1 MIEAI
6 KKLFDFILHIDAHLI
21 EIVNNY
27 GSATYMILFLVVF
40 CETGLIVTP
49 FLPGDSLFFAA
60 GAICATSN
68 LNIWLTVLVCLAG
81 AIIGNTVN
89 YSIGKRL
96 GHHIFKKDSRFFKKE
111 HLEKAHIFYE
121 KHGVKAIIIS
131 RFLPIFRT
139 FVPFVAGVAGM
150 NAATH
155 FLYNV
160 IGAFL
165 WVFLFVFGGYF
176 FGQIPIVQNNFS
188 VVIIV
193 ILVVTVLPTIFAFAR
208 QRFLSKK
215 KLENTIEEG
224 PGL

>member
-1 MIEAI
+1 MLEAI
-6 KKLFDFILHIDAHLI
+6 KKIIDFILHIDAHLI

-27 GSATYMILFLVVF
+27 GSTTYMILFLVVF
-40 CETGLIVTP
+40 CETGLIIMP

-60 GAICATSN
+60 GAICATST
-68 LNIWLTVLVCLAG
+68 LNIWVTVLVCLAG

-96 GHHIFKKDSRFFKKE
+96 GPAMFAKENRFIKKE
-111 HLEKAHIFYE
+111 YLIKTQAFYE
-121 KHGVKAIIIS
+121 KHGVKAVVIS

-139 FVPFVAGVAGM
+139 FVPFVAGIAGM
-150 NAATH
+150 NAAKH

-165 WVFLFVFGGYF
+165 WVFIFVFAGYF
-176 FGQIPIVQNNFS
+176 FGQIPFVQENFS

-193 ILVVTVLPTIFAFAR
+193 ILIVTAAPTLFAVVRQQFLAR
-208 QRFLSKK
+208 GKK
-215 KLENTIEEG
+215 KDILED
-224 PGL
+224 